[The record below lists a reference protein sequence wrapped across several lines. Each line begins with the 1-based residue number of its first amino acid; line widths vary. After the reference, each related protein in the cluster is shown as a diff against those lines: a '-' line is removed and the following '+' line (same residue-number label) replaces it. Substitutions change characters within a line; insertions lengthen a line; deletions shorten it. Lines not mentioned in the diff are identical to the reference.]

1 MCTLIFT
8 GEREWMPFLMRKCL
22 RERLARIQIYRFGIN
37 KKKIEVKT
45 KVKML
50 LMAQEMNDINE
61 DGVV

>member
-1 MCTLIFT
+1 
-8 GEREWMPFLMRKCL
+8 MPFLMRKCL